1 MLKETLER
9 NVPIEE
15 GGKRHNVTAH
25 QALYLRILGLGLKG
39 DFKAIKFLLGQAAEL
54 PESTPPT
61 SIAPDMS
68 AENVAKVYF
77 EMVKRVG

>member
-1 MLKETLER
+1 MIKETLER

-25 QALYLRILGLGLKG
+25 QALYLRTLGLALKG
-39 DFKAIKFLLGQAAEL
+39 DFKAIKFFLDQAAEF

-61 SIAPDMS
+61 PIAPDMT
-68 AENVAKVYF
+68 AENAAKVYL
-77 EMVKRVG
+77 EMVRRVG